1 MTSFPLL
8 PATFNAFNSL
18 YRSALDRLDRRL
30 VKRRF
35 EPAESRM
42 ILHPELLERAVEK
55 APPRTLRKA
64 A

>member
-1 MTSFPLL
+1 MTPFPLL
-8 PATFNAFNSL
+8 PATFNAFNTL
-18 YRSALDRLDRRL
+18 YRGAIDRLDRRL

-42 ILHPELLERAVEK
+42 ILQPELLERAVEK
-55 APPRTLRKA
+55 AQPRTLRRA